1 VQGKQL
7 LNFIVSGC
15 SQWGCRSKSC
25 EGVTFGPIF
34 GLMPLTGSLGRG
46 SIDFIFC
53 ATELENRMTNKSN
66 SGKLLFC
73 KSFAHASVGW
83 PDFWVVLLWPARPS
97 WAP

>member
-1 VQGKQL
+1 MSLPIQRGS
-7 LNFIVSGC
+7 NFWSDL
-15 SQWGCRSKSC
+15 R
-25 EGVTFGPIF
+25 
-34 GLMPLTGSLGRG
+34 LMPLTGSLGRG

-83 PDFWVVLLWPARPS
+83 PDFWVVLL
-97 WAP
+97 